1 MPKTQK
7 KIVLICGSKDVDYLP
22 DVLNKEEIGCVINSG
37 EDTVDWLSE
46 QWAKRNKIE
55 YLAFTPNYKTWLDEA
70 EEERDKQMVNFC
82 DEVIFFWKSPNDR
95 LIKLGRYAKEHKKKI
110 TMNYIEQEKE
120 CRE

>member
-22 DVLNKEEIGCVINSG
+22 NVLNKEEIGCVINSG

-55 YLAFTPNYKTWLDEA
+55 YLAFAPNYKTWLDEA
-70 EEERDKQMVNFC
+70 EEERDRQMVNFC
-82 DEVIFFWKSPNDR
+82 DEVVFFWKSSNDR
-95 LIKLGRYAKEHKKKI
+95 LIKLGKYARKHKKKI
-110 TMNYIEQEKE
+110 TMNYIE
-120 CRE
+120 